1 MNCFACGGPYHPAT
15 GHLFREYEDVAY
27 CGPCIRHFINEFVKK
42 MMQGRRWGRVNFYE
56 EAAKKQT
63 GETHDQAFRSKAT

>member
-15 GHLFREYEDVAY
+15 GHLFREYEGVAY
-27 CGPCIRHFINEFVKK
+27 CGPCIRHFINEFVKN
-42 MMQGRRWGRVNFYE
+42 MMQGRRWGGVNFYE

-63 GETHDQAFRSKAT
+63 GETNDSNQKAI